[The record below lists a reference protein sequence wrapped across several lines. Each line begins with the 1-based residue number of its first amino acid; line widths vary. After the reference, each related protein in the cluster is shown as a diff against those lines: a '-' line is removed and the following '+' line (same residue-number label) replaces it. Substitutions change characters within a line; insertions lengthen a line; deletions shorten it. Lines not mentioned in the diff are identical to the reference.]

1 MRCPQA
7 LRTGPGREPS
17 RDPRRSPP
25 APPRQVSG
33 PTRPSQPP
41 ASTVTNPSTPTRLT
55 TAPQTQ
61 SRAESAALGAGI
73 PFRPPPATKER
84 GAASPPRP
92 GEGLSPWA
100 LQPAAYLHRGRRA
113 RADAEALK
121 TPELTPKRNG
131 ESLGTR
137 RGGGGRLGDR
147 SGGEGG
153 EPEDRGWGGN
163 LGTRGLGGP
172 PGPGR
177 AKPHTRPARVARGR
191 SGAAGFARMETD
203 RTAVWSAWRTTK
215 TLVAKSPGCRV
226 ARETGRRERSG
237 PNAAGRELRALNPFG
252 VRATSLER

>member
-137 RGGGGRLGDR
+137 REGGGGWGPERGGGLGTGA
-147 SGGEGG
+147 GGRGGSLRTGVGG
-153 EPEDRGWGGN
+153 EPGDPGVGG
-163 LGTRGLGGP
+163 TP
-172 PGPGR
+172 R
-177 AKPHTRPARVARGR
+177 AGEGEAPHPARPRRPGEERGC
-191 SGAAGFARMETD
+191 GFCAD
-203 RTAVWSAWRTTK
+203 
-215 TLVAKSPGCRV
+215 GD
-226 ARETGRRERSG
+226 G
-237 PNAAGRELRALNPFG
+237 
-252 VRATSLER
+252 